1 MEDGCGS
8 VKAEASASIAAG
20 CDPMKVDGLVKME
33 AGFES
38 ARVEAPVGSVKME
51 PGNDPVKVE
60 TPFGG
65 GKAAHL
71 SEAQLVPIE
80 NDTAKAAEKQPVV
93 LDAERWWLLQE
104 TEVAGNRFR
113 INVEEQW
120 KESSKVEAL
129 LHHLQTLSEA
139 ESKSVVFSQWTAFLD
154 LLEIP
159 LKRTNFCFVRLDGTH
174 SQRQREQVLKN
185 FSNIPAVAPSSESS
199 IGQTKNVSIKRFIVK
214 DSVEERMQQVQ
225 ARKQRLI
232 AGALTDEEV
241 RSARIE
247 ELKMLFR

>member
-1 MEDGCGS
+1 MS
-8 VKAEASASIAAG
+8 K
-20 CDPMKVDGLVKME
+20 
-33 AGFES
+33 
-38 ARVEAPVGSVKME
+38 
-51 PGNDPVKVE
+51 
-60 TPFGG
+60 
-65 GKAAHL
+65 
-71 SEAQLVPIE
+71 
-80 NDTAKAAEKQPVV
+80 
-93 LDAERWWLLQE
+93 RWWMIFVKEKVLSAQFVWRCTQFLHHALIECERRRSLSNIRAIMQ
-104 TEVAGNRFR
+104 AFLNRFR

-139 ESKSVVFSQWTAFLD
+139 GSKSVVFSQWTAFLD

-159 LKRTNFCFVRLDGTH
+159 LKRKNFCFVRLDGTL